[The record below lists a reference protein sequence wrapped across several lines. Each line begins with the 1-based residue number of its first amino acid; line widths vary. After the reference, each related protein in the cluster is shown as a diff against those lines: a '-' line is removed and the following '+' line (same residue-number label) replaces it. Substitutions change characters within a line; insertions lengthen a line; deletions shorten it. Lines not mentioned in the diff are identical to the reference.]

1 MTTTTNPFANVPQ
14 PAGACSV
21 ADWVDLNSDL
31 PSRYFEGT
39 RRVVD
44 CRDEK
49 LEVCADG
56 IQRVDGGVEGAITV
70 TGDSSMFE
78 RLILASSA
86 EARQLARALVAA
98 ADEYDR
104 MT

>member
-1 MTTTTNPFANVPQ
+1 V
-14 PAGACSV
+14 
-21 ADWVDLNSDL
+21 
-31 PSRYFEGT
+31 
-39 RRVVD
+39 
-44 CRDEK
+44 
-49 LEVCADG
+49 
-56 IQRVDGGVEGAITV
+56 I
-70 TGDSSMFE
+70 GDSSMFE